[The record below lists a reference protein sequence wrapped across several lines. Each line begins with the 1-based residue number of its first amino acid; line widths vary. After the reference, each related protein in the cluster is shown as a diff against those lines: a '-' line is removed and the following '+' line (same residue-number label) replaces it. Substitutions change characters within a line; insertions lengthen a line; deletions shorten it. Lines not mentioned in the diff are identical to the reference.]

1 MKLDF
6 AFNQS
11 RLFLTDSQLNG
22 NETPVVSTMATRPRS
37 NTPVPI
43 KGAQNHVL
51 LRDAKS
57 FQPNHKPNTFFQSGI
72 CISVSLG
79 WSADCVMGRIFDPSV
94 SPFRAISHQR
104 AFVMAYETRMPG
116 TSTKSVQELIGI
128 DQQITNQYVTRYYRN
143 EAVQF
148 TYRPGLKLSQ
158 LNDTIAA
165 LPFSRAM
172 VINLMGA
179 FEGHAISV
187 AHGMS
192 VFRYFDSNQ
201 GQFSEEVERGPQYF
215 AEAVADNIARKYGQL
230 QECIDVYEV
239 HR

>member
-11 RLFLTDSQLNG
+11 SLFLSDSQLNG
-22 NETPVVSTMATRPRS
+22 NEAPVVSTMATRPRS

-57 FQPNHKPNTFFQSGI
+57 FQPNHKPNTFFGSGI
-72 CISVSLG
+72 CISLSLG

-104 AFVMAYETRMPG
+104 AFVMAYETRMPA
-116 TSTKSVQELIGI
+116 TSTKSIQELIGI
-128 DQQITNQYVTRYYRN
+128 DQQITLQYVTRYYRN

-148 TYRPGLKLSQ
+148 TYRPNLKLSQ

-172 VINLMGA
+172 VINMMGA
-179 FEGHAISV
+179 FAGHAISV

-201 GQFSEEVERGPQYF
+201 GQFSEEVARGPHYF
-215 AEAVADNIARKYGQL
+215 AEAVADNLARKYGNL
-230 QECIDVYEV
+230 QECIDVFEV